1 GSQYTLP
8 VQLASFTGSF
18 ITNNTIKLEWTT
30 ISKINNYGFYVQ
42 RYIPSTQTFVTI
54 DNSFQ
59 PGAGYTLQPQYY
71 SWSDN
76 EAPIAIGGNEIQYR
90 LKQIDNDGLEH
101 YHGPIT
107 VLKNPSNVR
116 EHETNI
122 SEYRVLK
129 NYPNPFNPT
138 TDIQFNIEQKEKVT
152 LKIYNSIGQEIAI
165 LADENLEAGAHS
177 IQFNGNNLPTGV
189 YIAMLQIVK

>member
-1 GSQYTLP
+1 MYTGSPNILP

-30 ISKINNYGFYVQ
+30 ISEVNNYGFYVQ

-107 VLKNPSNVR
+107 VLKNPSIQWKQF
-116 EHETNI
+116 TNWCF
-122 SEYRVLK
+122 YRDAT
-129 NYPNPFNPT
+129 NRN
-138 TDIQFNIEQKEKVT
+138 E
-152 LKIYNSIGQEIAI
+152 
-165 LADENLEAGAHS
+165 
-177 IQFNGNNLPTGV
+177 
-189 YIAMLQIVK
+189 